1 MAGVYGGDWVS
12 QFFFNALWLFL
23 GIVAGSLVQYFLNWM
38 TLRKQRENAKRIF
51 AVETAINR
59 AALNRLVSDARR
71 KKDRFTAGQEQ
82 EHDYFLDMSAF
93 NYRIVDPLI
102 NTGHFHEIL
111 GPDGVAKY
119 MKYANELNNA
129 NANNLH
135 DILKKEATAGKS
147 LNFWDWLIDTKVP
160 EWESN
165 LNYVENK
172 LGLTPSVGKIE
183 RYQQT

>member
-1 MAGVYGGDWVS
+1 M
-12 QFFFNALWLFL
+12 
-23 GIVAGSLVQYFLNWM
+23 
-38 TLRKQRENAKRIF
+38 R
-51 AVETAINR
+51 AVK
-59 AALNRLVSDARR
+59 S
-71 KKDRFTAGQEQ
+71 DRFTAGQEQ

-135 DILKKEATAGKS
+135 DILKKEASAEKS

-165 LNYVENK
+165 LNYV
-172 LGLTPSVGKIE
+172 
-183 RYQQT
+183 